1 MAKKPPSEHARLAR
15 AFAIPPTK
23 QGLAVTLASGFGAA
37 GLLGLTAAF
46 APAAAVVVAVG
57 TFAITDRRVIAK
69 GLRELDKWGFPIEG
83 YRPWLLAAEP
93 TFDVELRREID
104 VDMIVTSAAAIDPA
118 INVRRISARSFRVIT
133 RRIALPGIKDGDLPI
148 HLGDR
153 RLLRELYERML
164 SPLHADI
171 GIVIMRMGDRATLTA
186 IVPTNMAGE
195 DGGPAMLGMGAFREP
210 AKAAPPALQALVH
223 GGATSLSLTA
233 ETRKL
238 PFRSERILHAAGRS
252 PAGVGTVLAITA
264 GGAVSGVQFGP
275 IGAGAGAIVG
285 FIAGVAAAIANNRR
299 NVRVVSSLVAWH
311 GFEID
316 GYEDWLIAGRPLF
329 DVELTDIIDRD
340 AFTQQL
346 HAIVAFSGEAATT
359 VRWVTEV
366 TWLEDT
372 LVRVETRPALV
383 QPTSTRIRAFYGG
396 SHVLF
401 QQCLTQVLIPLHGRV
416 RIKTVHMGGYVE
428 RRI

>member
-1 MAKKPPSEHARLAR
+1 MPKKPPSEHTRLLR
-15 AFAIPPTK
+15 AFEVPPTK
-23 QGLAVTLASGFGAA
+23 QGTAATLAAGFGAA
-37 GLLGLTAAF
+37 GILGLSVAF
-46 APAAAVVVAVG
+46 VPAAAVVLAVG
-57 TFAITDRRVIAK
+57 TFAISDRRVISK
-69 GLRELDKWGFPIEG
+69 GLKELDKWGFPIEG
-83 YRPWLLAAEP
+83 YRAWLLAKEP
-93 TFDVELRREID
+93 AFDIDLRREID
-104 VDMIVTSAAAIDPA
+104 IDMIITSCAAIDPA
-118 INVRRISARSFRVIT
+118 ITVRRISKVSFRVIT
-133 RRIALPGIKDGDLPI
+133 RRIALPGVKDGDPPI

-171 GIVIMRMGDRATLTA
+171 GIASMRMGDRESLPTV
-186 IVPTNMAGE
+186 VPVNMAGD
-195 DGGPAMLGMGAFREP
+195 DGAPAMLGMGAFREP

-223 GGATSLSLTA
+223 GGATSLSLT
-233 ETRKL
+233 EGTRKL

-264 GGAVSGVQFGP
+264 GGAMSGVQFGP

-316 GYEDWLIAGRPLF
+316 GYDDWLIAGRPLF
-329 DVELTDIIDRD
+329 DLELTEPIDRD
-340 AFTQQL
+340 AFSTQAR
-346 HAIVAFSGEAATT
+346 AIEAFSGEAQTT
-359 VRWVTEV
+359 VRWVTEI
-366 TWLEDT
+366 TWLEET
-372 LVRVETRPALV
+372 LVRVETRPALI
-383 QPTSTRIRAFYGG
+383 QPQSTRIRAFYGG

-401 QQCLTQVLIPLHGRV
+401 QQFLTSVLIPLHGRT
-416 RIKTVHMGGYVE
+416 RIRAVHMGGYVE

>member
-1 MAKKPPSEHARLAR
+1 
-15 AFAIPPTK
+15 
-23 QGLAVTLASGFGAA
+23 
-37 GLLGLTAAF
+37 
-46 APAAAVVVAVG
+46 
-57 TFAITDRRVIAK
+57 
-69 GLRELDKWGFPIEG
+69 
-83 YRPWLLAAEP
+83 
-93 TFDVELRREID
+93 
-104 VDMIVTSAAAIDPA
+104 
-118 INVRRISARSFRVIT
+118 
-133 RRIALPGIKDGDLPI
+133 
-148 HLGDR
+148 
-153 RLLRELYERML
+153 
-164 SPLHADI
+164 
-171 GIVIMRMGDRATLTA
+171 
-186 IVPTNMAGE
+186 
-195 DGGPAMLGMGAFREP
+195 
-210 AKAAPPALQALVH
+210 
-223 GGATSLSLTA
+223 
-233 ETRKL
+233 
-238 PFRSERILHAAGRS
+238 
-252 PAGVGTVLAITA
+252 
-264 GGAVSGVQFGP
+264 VQFGP

-329 DVELTDIIDRD
+329 DIELTELIDRD
-340 AFTQQL
+340 ALTQQL

>member
-1 MAKKPPSEHARLAR
+1 MQKRPPSEHARLAR

-23 QGLAVTLASGFGAA
+23 RGLAATLASGFGAA

-46 APAAAVVVAVG
+46 VPAAAVVAAVG

-69 GLRELDKWGFPIEG
+69 GLRELDKWGFSIEG
-83 YRPWLLAAEP
+83 YRAWLLAAEP

-104 VDMIVTSAAAIDPA
+104 IDMIVTSAAAIDPA
-118 INVRRISARSFRVIT
+118 ISVRRISARSFRVIT
-133 RRIALPGIKDGDLPI
+133 RRIALPGLEDGDPPI

-171 GIVIMRMGDRATLTA
+171 EIVIMRMGDRATLA
-186 IVPTNMAGE
+186 ASVPTHMSGE

-238 PFRSERILHAAGRS
+238 PFRSERVLHAAGRT

-264 GGAVSGVQFGP
+264 GGAVSGVQLGP
-275 IGAGAGAIVG
+275 IGAGVGAIVG
-285 FIAGVAAAIANNRR
+285 FIGGVAAAIANNRR
-299 NVRVVSSLVAWH
+299 NVRIVSSLVAWH

-316 GYEDWLIAGRPLF
+316 GYDDWLIAGRPLF
-329 DVELTDIIDRD
+329 DVELTDVIDRD
-340 AFTQQL
+340 AFARQL
-346 HAIVAFSGEAATT
+346 DEIVAFSGEANTT

-372 LVRVETRPALV
+372 LVRVETRPALI
-383 QPTSTRIRAFYGG
+383 QPTSSRIRAFYGG
-396 SHVLF
+396 SHALF

-416 RIKTVHMGGYVE
+416 RIKAVHMGGYVE